1 MTPRYKN
8 ENRMQLMGE
17 TRQRLI
23 RAAIDEFANEGFEG
37 ASINRI
43 TRAAGVAAGT
53 IYNYFAGKNEL
64 MLTLL
69 GEIGSEH
76 CTYIAE
82 QIRQES
88 DYGLRLKRLLA
99 VAFEYVKA
107 NPNQARVLF
116 ASMQGV
122 NRQFKAHLND
132 IYEPMMQLICE
143 EILIPGMQQGV
154 FQPADPLSTAI
165 MIMTFY
171 LGVGSTADENG
182 VTPLDMDAV
191 ADFVLRALGV
201 TPSPGQ
207 KQAGA
212 Y

>member
-8 ENRMQLMGE
+8 ENRMRLMGE

-23 RAAIDEFANEGFEG
+23 KAAIDEFASEGFDG

-43 TRAAGVAAGT
+43 TTAAGVAAGT
-53 IYNYFAGKNEL
+53 VYNYFPSKTEL

-69 GEIGSEH
+69 AEIGAEH
-76 CTYIAE
+76 CAYITE
-82 QIRQES
+82 QIKQEN
-88 DYGLRLKRLLA
+88 DYVLRLKRLLT
-99 VAFEYVKA
+99 VAFDYVKA

-122 NRQFKAHLND
+122 NRQFKSRLSE

-154 FQPADPLSTAI
+154 FQRADPLSTAI

-201 TPSPGQ
+201 NPATI
-207 KQAGA
+207 KQ
-212 Y
+212 

>member
-1 MTPRYKN
+1 MK
-8 ENRMQLMGE
+8 LMGE

-23 RAAIDEFANEGFEG
+23 IAAIDEFASEGFEG

-43 TRAAGVAAGT
+43 TQAAGVAVGT
-53 IYNYFAGKNEL
+53 IYNYFPGKNEL

-69 GEIGSEH
+69 GEIGAEH
-76 CTYIAE
+76 CSYIAE

-88 DYGLRLKRLLA
+88 DYVLRLKRLLA
-99 VAFEYVKA
+99 VAFDYVKA

-122 NRQFKAHLND
+122 NRQFKTQLSQ
-132 IYEPMMQLICE
+132 IYEPMMRLICE

-154 FQPADPLSTAI
+154 FQPADPVSTAI

-182 VTPLDMDAV
+182 VTPLDMDSV

-201 TPSPGQ
+201 NLTSV
-207 KQAGA
+207 
-212 Y
+212 

>member
-1 MTPRYKN
+1 MTPRYRN
-8 ENRMQLMGE
+8 ENRAKLMGE

-43 TRAAGVAAGT
+43 TRAAGVAVGT
-53 IYNYFAGKNEL
+53 IYNYFPGKNEL

-69 GEIGSEH
+69 GEIGVEH
-76 CTYIAE
+76 CSYIAE

-88 DYGLRLKRLLA
+88 DYVLRLKRLLA
-99 VAFEYVKA
+99 VAFDYVKA

-122 NRQFKAHLND
+122 NRQFKTQLSQ
-132 IYEPMMQLICE
+132 IYEPMMRLICE

-154 FQPADPLSTAI
+154 FQPADPVSTAI

-182 VTPLDMDAV
+182 VTPLDMDSV
-191 ADFVLRALGV
+191 SDFVLRALGV
-201 TPSPGQ
+201 NLTSV
-207 KQAGA
+207 
-212 Y
+212 

>member
-1 MTPRYKN
+1 MSPRYKN
-8 ENRMQLMGE
+8 ENRMKLMGE

-23 RAAIDEFANEGFEG
+23 IAAIDEFASEGFEG

-43 TRAAGVAAGT
+43 SRAAGVAVGT
-53 IYNYFAGKNEL
+53 IYNYFSGKNEL
-64 MLTLL
+64 MLSLL
-69 GEIGSEH
+69 GEIRAEH
-76 CTYIAE
+76 CSYIAE

-88 DYGLRLKRLLA
+88 DYALRLKRLLA
-99 VAFEYVKA
+99 VAFDYVKA

-122 NRQFKAHLND
+122 NRQFKTQLSQ
-132 IYEPMMQLICE
+132 IYEPMMRLICE

-154 FQPADPLSTAI
+154 FQPAEPVSTAI

-182 VTPLDMDAV
+182 VTPLDMDW
-191 ADFVLRALGV
+191 LRILSYAH
-201 TPSPGQ
+201 
-207 KQAGA
+207 
-212 Y
+212 

>member
-8 ENRMQLMGE
+8 ENRMRLMGE

-23 RAAIDEFANEGFEG
+23 KAAVDEFANEGFDG

-43 TRAAGVAAGT
+43 TQSAGVATGT
-53 IYNYFAGKNEL
+53 IYNYFPSKNEL
-64 MLTLL
+64 LLTLL
-69 GEIGSEH
+69 SEIGAEH
-76 CTYIAE
+76 CSYITE
-82 QIRQES
+82 QICQES
-88 DYGLRLKRLLA
+88 DYVLRLKRLLA
-99 VAFEYVKA
+99 VAFDYVKA
-107 NPNQARVLF
+107 NPNQAKVLF

-122 NRQFKAHLND
+122 NRQLKTQLSH

-154 FQPADPLSTAI
+154 FHPADPVSTSI

-171 LGVGSTADENG
+171 LGVGSTVDENG

-201 TPSPGQ
+201 NRTSVM
-207 KQAGA
+207 K
-212 Y
+212 

>member
-1 MTPRYKN
+1 MKLIN
-8 ENRMQLMGE
+8 E
-17 TRQRLI
+17 TRQRLLK
-23 RAAIDEFANEGFEG
+23 AAVDEFASAGFEG

-43 TRAAGVAAGT
+43 TQAAGVAVGT
-53 IYNYFAGKNEL
+53 IYNYFPSKNEL

-69 GEIGSEH
+69 GEIGAEH
-76 CTYIAE
+76 CSYIAE
-82 QIRQES
+82 QIRQENN
-88 DYGLRLKRLLA
+88 YVLRLKRLLA
-99 VAFEYVKA
+99 VAFDYVRA

-122 NRQFKAHLND
+122 NRQFKTQLSQ

-143 EILIPGMQQGV
+143 EILLPGMQQGV
-154 FQPADPLSTAI
+154 FQPTDPVSTSI

-201 TPSPGQ
+201 NLTSIQ
-207 KQAGA
+207 K
-212 Y
+212 

>member
-8 ENRMQLMGE
+8 DKRIKLMGE
-17 TRQRLI
+17 TRQRLLQ
-23 RAAIDEFANEGFEG
+23 AAVDEFANEGFDG

-43 TRAAGVAAGT
+43 TQAAGVAAGT
-53 IYNYFAGKNEL
+53 IYNYFPGKHEL

-69 GEIGSEH
+69 AEIGAEH
-76 CTYIAE
+76 CAYISE

-88 DYGLRLKRLLA
+88 DFVLRLKRLLA

-122 NRQFKAHLND
+122 NRQFKTRLSE
-132 IYEPMMQLICE
+132 IYEPMMRLICE

-154 FQPADPLSTAI
+154 FQPADPMSTSI
-165 MIMTFY
+165 MVMTFY

-182 VTPLDMDAV
+182 ETPLDMDAV

-201 TPSPGQ
+201 NPASI
-207 KQAGA
+207 KK
-212 Y
+212 

>member
-8 ENRMQLMGE
+8 ENRTKLMGE
-17 TRQRLI
+17 TRQCLI
-23 RAAIDEFANEGFEG
+23 KAATDVFASEGFEG
-37 ASINRI
+37 ASVNRI
-43 TRAAGVAAGT
+43 TQAAGVATGT
-53 IYNYFAGKNEL
+53 IYNYFPSKNEL

-69 GEIGSEH
+69 SEIGAEH
-76 CTYIAE
+76 CSYIAE

-88 DYGLRLKRLLA
+88 DYVLRLKRLLA
-99 VAFEYVKA
+99 VTFDYMKA

-116 ASMQGV
+116 ASMQGA
-122 NRQFKAHLND
+122 NRQFKTRLSQ

-154 FQPADPLSTAI
+154 FQPADPLSTAV

-171 LGVGSTADENG
+171 LGVGSTANEDG

-191 ADFVLRALGV
+191 ADFILRALGV
-201 TPSPGQ
+201 NPATI
-207 KQAGA
+207 KK
-212 Y
+212 